1 MEWLKERQHNTILT
15 PHLGE
20 FKRLTHTMSDDVLS
34 IAKDF
39 AKMYN
44 VVLVLKG
51 PLTIVTDGV
60 NSYRIK
66 AGNKAMAVA
75 GMGDVLSGIIASLLA
90 QGYSCLDAA
99 RLGVFI
105 HGYAGDY
112 IAQEQYKI
120 GRAHV

>member
-1 MEWLKERQHNTILT
+1 M
-15 PHLGE
+15 
-20 FKRLTHTMSDDVLS
+20 
-34 IAKDF
+34 
-39 AKMYN
+39 
-44 VVLVLKG
+44 
-51 PLTIVTDGV
+51 TDGV

-66 AGNKAMAVA
+66 AGNEAMAVA

-112 IAQEQYKI
+112 IAQEQYTVI
-120 GRAHV
+120 PSHVIKTVPYIMKRILNNHPIPMERHIKGAIK